1 MGKKI
6 LVVDDED
13 DLLFIIRSVLSKKG
27 YVVKEAKSGEECLNI
42 LTVEKPDLIYMDIMM
57 PGIDGWET
65 VRKIK
70 TNPDTR
76 HIPVSMLSV
85 KSDPE
90 DLRKSREYSLADE
103 HLTKPVDFEALLN
116 TTESLL
122 SPNA

>member
-1 MGKKI
+1 
-6 LVVDDED
+6 
-13 DLLFIIRSVLSKKG
+13 KG